1 MPKTTAFFYRKIED
15 LLKNIQTPS
24 DAATTSRLVEL
35 RKLLRQLPRAA
46 IQAND
51 YHSDRIRTSSAAKK
65 IPEDMYWNPTT
76 MPSFTLYG
84 EWSRPSVSLF
94 GHNVTYGVMSDEVAG
109 VDNGLERKWLPLSEF
124 PKSDWM
130 TEATLKAL
138 LISSG
143 NAASETIYP
152 GKVAP
157 RGDEEF
163 VHTCRLRVGGT
174 VQVTVIAKGEKD
186 EDGGN

>member
-1 MPKTTAFFYRKIED
+1 MPKTTAPLYRQID
-15 LLKNIQTPS
+15 ALLKDIQTPS
-24 DAATTSRLVEL
+24 DAATTARLVEL

-46 IQAND
+46 VGAND
-51 YHSDRIRTSSAAKK
+51 YHSERIRTSSAAKK

-76 MPSFTLYG
+76 MPSFTLTR
-84 EWSRPSVSLF
+84 EWSRPSVSIF

-109 VDNGLERKWLPLSEF
+109 VDDGLERKWLLLSAF
-124 PKSDWM
+124 PKPDWM

-138 LISSG
+138 LLSSG
-143 NAASETIYP
+143 NTASETIYP

-163 VHTCRLRVGGT
+163 VHTCRLRLGGT